1 MLPCDSAEPD
11 GPLTAE
17 ALEALVSGWTKAA
30 KLEAEAM
37 LVPITKLFESGNS
50 AAAMQ
55 AIVHLLTEQNIE
67 IRRINELRLLA
78 ARLCFGKQSEKLSL
92 HQLAIDFAAFGGV
105 LDAAGLAPANPA
117 LPTPDPSGADIDEA
131 DTESP
136 GALNPNVPPV
146 YGPKKKHGGGGRRPF
161 PKDLKRVENLIRIP
175 DAERACEICGLE
187 RTCMTHVEHVR
198 LAYVPGH
205 LEAHVEIREVVS
217 CSPCRMDASTA
228 PREAVKAQVRAAP
241 SLLAEAMIMKCDDAL
256 PMHRFRE
263 QLLRLGIDLAPS
275 TLGRWWDYVTKL
287 LGPLADVIVGRI
299 LADESIGVDDTGLLY
314 LDPSEGGKKRPARK
328 GHLWCFVG
336 LKSLV
341 GFRFTRTWTADDIA
355 THLGLA
361 EGFVQGDGYAGY
373 GKDVDIG
380 AGKRPLVR
388 PDRRLGCMTHA
399 RRPFHDLVV
408 LKDSRALVPLGL
420 FREIYVL
427 ENEYRLRELDAQAR
441 GLERAAR
448 SLPLFEKLAAWVH
461 QVHPRLR
468 PKDPLASATGYF
480 LNQEPYLRRCF
491 TDGRFEI
498 DTSRVE
504 RAIREVAIG
513 RKNFVL
519 TGSAA
524 GGERLASAYT
534 VVESA
539 RRTLGTERVREYLV
553 DVITRIENGIPLV
566 ELHDLV
572 PDVWLAKKT
581 A

>member
-1 MLPCDSAEPD
+1 MLPSSGEPAD
-11 GPLTAE
+11 GPLTPE
-17 ALEALVSGWTKAA
+17 ALEVLVSGWTKTA

-37 LVPITKLFESGNS
+37 LVPITKLLESGNS
-50 AAAMQ
+50 AAAIQ
-55 AIVHLLTEQNIE
+55 AMVHLLTEQNIE
-67 IRRINELRLLA
+67 LRRVNELRLLS
-78 ARLCFGKQSEKLSL
+78 ARLCFGKQSEKLSAD
-92 HQLAIDFAAFGGV
+92 QLAIDFAAFGGL
-105 LDAAGLAPANPA
+105 LDAAGFAPTNPT
-117 LPTPDPSGADIDEA
+117 LPTPDPSAADLDEPDPQA
-131 DTESP
+131 ANEPESN
-136 GALNPNVPPV
+136 APPV
-146 YGPKKKHGGGGRRPF
+146 YGPKKKHGGGGRRPL
-161 PKDLKRVENLIRIP
+161 PKDLKRVENFVKVP
-175 DAERACEICGLE
+175 EAERACAICGGE
-187 RTCMTHVEHVR
+187 RTCVTHVEHLR

-205 LEAHVEIREVVS
+205 LEVHVEIREIIA
-217 CSPCRMDASTA
+217 CTPCRSDMSTA
-228 PREAVKAQVRAAP
+228 PRDAVTARVRAAP

-263 QLLRLGIDLAPS
+263 QLLRDGVDIPPS

-287 LGPLADVIVGRI
+287 VGPLADVILGRI
-299 LADESIGVDDTGLLY
+299 LADESIGVDDTGLLF
-314 LDPSEGGKKRPARK
+314 LDPSEGGKKRPAHK

-336 LKSLV
+336 QQSLV
-341 GFRFTRTWTADDIA
+341 GFRFTRTWQADDIA

-361 EGFVQGDGYAGY
+361 EGFVQGDAYAGY

-380 AGKRPLVR
+380 GGKRPLVH

-408 LKDSRALVPLGL
+408 LKDSRAIVPLGL
-420 FREIYVL
+420 FREIYAL
-427 ENEYRLRELDAQAR
+427 EKEYRDRELDAGAR
-441 GLERAAR
+441 GRERAAR
-448 SLPLFEKLAAWVH
+448 SIPLFEKLAAWVH

-504 RAIREVAIG
+504 RAIREVALG
-513 RKNFVL
+513 RKNFIL

-524 GGERLASAYT
+524 GGGRLASAYT
-534 VVESA
+534 VIESA
-539 RRTLGTERVREYLV
+539 RRTLGTERVREYLI
-553 DVITRIENGIPLV
+553 DVITRIENGLPLV

-572 PDVWLAKKT
+572 PDVWLAKKS